1 MLGNSSESPTAQ
13 ASVGRPVFVAARFT
27 PGTIIA
33 ERYRI
38 VSLLGEGGMGE
49 VYRADDMKLGQ
60 RVALKY
66 IPPDVTSHRPL
77 LDRLTSE
84 VLIGRQISHPNV
96 CRIYDIVDVEGQS
109 FISMQYIDGE
119 DLASLLRRIGRLPSE
134 KALALARDICAGLAA
149 AHDHGVV
156 HRDLKPGNVMVDSRG
171 KALIADF
178 GLAVVIDEMRSTH
191 RVAGTPAYMA
201 PEQISGGEIT
211 PRTDIYALGLVLYEI
226 FTGKRVFGGA
236 SLQEISDQHA
246 ASKTRPSSL
255 AHEIDAN
262 VERVILR
269 CLEENPAERPASA
282 HGVLASLP
290 GSDPLAA
297 AIAAGDTPSPD
308 IVALA
313 GKTGDLSAGQ
323 AWSLFGAAIVSIL
336 VAASS
341 GRWLLSELVPHIKS
355 REALTDRAR
364 DLSTSFGFQPAADE
378 HVEFRSD
385 YDYLNWLA
393 RRTTSLSSFGGMVAR
408 TPPSSIQFLYR
419 SSPRPLAAHDGE
431 GVVTE
436 SDPAENIPGMFTM
449 VLDHQGRLVY
459 LRGVPDSRSGS
470 GPEPARPF
478 DWRAPFE
485 AASLDLGRFQPAAPQ
500 WTPPYGF
507 DQRAAWIGHFANRP
521 DLDIRVEAA
530 SHSGR
535 VVYFQVIEPWTQP
548 PGLPAPASP
557 GPAVYAIL
565 NVIVVVASVIYA
577 RRNIQRGRGDKRGA
591 LRLSIFGMICYLV
604 GTMAVAN
611 HLADVSGEFLMVTGI
626 VANTFYAGVLTWL
639 VYLAV
644 EPYVRRR
651 WPRMLITWN
660 RLTFGRLRDP
670 LMGREI
676 LIAAIVAGWTVI
688 ISRMEF
694 PVALWLGIRNVF
706 PRNPLLVPSM
716 QSPVGAV
723 HLVTKAL
730 GVAVAWGLGWLI
742 LLVVFR
748 LLFRSNAAAYVA
760 VWIGVSLV
768 NLSGSAPLYRFV
780 VGMLAIAP
788 ALLYVW
794 PRHGLFALA
803 ATIFFRYV
811 LFNTPAT
818 FDMSAWYSL
827 RSTGFLLLLI
837 GVAGYGF
844 YTSLAGKPLFG
855 GAMLEEQPAV

>member
-27 PGTIIA
+27 PGTVIA
-33 ERYRI
+33 DRYRI

-66 IPPDVTSHRPL
+66 IPPDVIAHGTL
-77 LDRLTSE
+77 FDRLRSE

-96 CRIYDIVDVEGQS
+96 CRIYDIVDVDGQF

-134 KALALARDICAGLAA
+134 KALALAGDICAGLAA
-149 AHDHGVV
+149 AHDHGIV

-178 GLAVVIDEMRSTH
+178 GLAVVLDEMRSTH

-211 PRTDIYALGLVLYEI
+211 LRTDIYALGLVLYEI
-226 FTGKRVFGGA
+226 FTGKRVFAGE

-246 ASKTRPSSL
+246 VSKARPSTL
-255 AHEIDAN
+255 AHEIDPN

-269 CLEENPAERPASA
+269 CLEEKPAERPASA
-282 HGVLASLP
+282 HAVLASLP
-290 GSDPLAA
+290 GSDRLAA

-308 IVALA
+308 VVALA

-323 AWSLFGAAIVSIL
+323 AWSLFGAALVSIL
-336 VAASS
+336 MAVWAS
-341 GRWLLSELVPHIKS
+341 GRWMLSEIVPHIKS

-364 DLSTSFGFQPAADE
+364 DLGTSFGFQPAADE

-385 YDYLNWLA
+385 FEYLAWLA
-393 RRTTSLSSFGGMVAR
+393 RGTTTLSSITSMLAR
-408 TPPSSIQFLYR
+408 TPPSSIRFLYR
-419 SSPRPLAAHDGE
+419 SSPQPLAARNSE
-431 GVVTE
+431 GLVTE
-436 SDPAENIPGMFTM
+436 NDPAEDMPGMFTM

-459 LRGVPDSRSGS
+459 LRRVPDRHS
-470 GPEPARPF
+470 GPATAVPF
-478 DWRAPFE
+478 DWRAVFE
-485 AASLDLGRFQPAAPQ
+485 AASLDPARFQATAPQ

-507 DQRAAWIGHFANRP
+507 DQRAAWAGHYANRP

-530 SHSGR
+530 SHDGR
-535 VVYFQVIEPWTQP
+535 IAYFQVIEPWTQP
-548 PGLPAPASP
+548 GGRPVPTPA
-557 GPAVYAIL
+557 GPAVFAIL
-565 NVIVVVASVIYA
+565 NVIVVAASAVYA

-591 LRLSIFGMICYLV
+591 LRLSIFVVICDV
-604 GTMAVAN
+604 AGTMAIAN
-611 HLADVSGEFLMVTGI
+611 HVADVSGEFLMVAGI
-626 VANTFYAGVLTWL
+626 VGNAFYAGVLTWL

-644 EPYVRRR
+644 EPYVRRQ

-660 RLTFGRLRDP
+660 RVISGRLHDP
-670 LMGREI
+670 LIGREI
-676 LIAAIVAGWTVI
+676 LIAAIVGGWTVI
-688 ISRMEF
+688 LNRMEF
-694 PVALWLGIRNVF
+694 PAAIWIGIRNVF
-706 PRNPLLVPSM
+706 PRNLLLLPSM
-716 QSPVGAV
+716 QSPVGAIQ
-723 HLVTKAL
+723 LVTNAFAL
-730 GVAVAWGLGWLI
+730 AVAWSVAWLT

-748 LLFRSNAAAYVA
+748 LLFRSDAAAYIA
-760 VWIGVSLV
+760 VWISVCMVSL
-768 NLSGSAPLYRFV
+768 SGGAPLYRFV
-780 VGMLAIAP
+780 IILLGFAP
-788 ALLYVW
+788 GIFYVL

-803 ATIFFRYV
+803 ATVFFRQV
-811 LFNTPAT
+811 LLNMPAT
-818 FDMSAWYSL
+818 YNMSAWYSL
-827 RSTGFLLLLI
+827 RSTAFLLLLI

-844 YTSLAGKPLFG
+844 YISLAGKPLFG
-855 GAMLEEQPAV
+855 AAMLEEQPAL